1 MHAKLRS
8 VWTLQVTG
16 KNAMTTPQK
25 TPIFSSTRRADSP
38 DFVSSDMAALALH
51 MHNCA
56 STRSRFFGLH
66 SKLESAHSMVCAR
79 MVTAAVI
86 AVVLLGVVG
95 IV

>member
-1 MHAKLRS
+1 MTRLNQIAK
-8 VWTLQVTG
+8 
-16 KNAMTTPQK
+16 
-25 TPIFSSTRRADSP
+25 FSSVRPRSAS
-38 DFVSSDMAALALH
+38 DFVSSDAAALASH
-51 MHNCA
+51 MSHCA

-66 SKLESAHSMVCAR
+66 AALESAHSLVFPR